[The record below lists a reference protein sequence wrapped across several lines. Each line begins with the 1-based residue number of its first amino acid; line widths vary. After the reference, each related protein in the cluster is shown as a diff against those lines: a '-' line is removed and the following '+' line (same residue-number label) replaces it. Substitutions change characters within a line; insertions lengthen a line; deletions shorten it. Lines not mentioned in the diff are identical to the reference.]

1 MLKVYSMLPR
11 SCIGRRTQT
20 MIDIAHT
27 IVSVASDQ
35 RYEFNATNGAIDD
48 YASSYLT
55 SIMTGS
61 TASPASWRDF
71 SSIQENLL
79 EWFIMVLEPQIMGQG
94 PGRRRRRRRRRRKE
108 EVIM

>member
-1 MLKVYSMLPR
+1 MLKVCSMLPR

-35 RYEFNATNGAIDD
+35 WYEFNATNGAIDD
-48 YASSYLT
+48 YALSYLT

-61 TASPASWRDF
+61 TAFPGWLAR
-71 SSIQENLL
+71 LL
-79 EWFIMVLEPQIMGQG
+79 FYTGKFARMVHNGARTSNYGARTEE
-94 PGRRRRRRRRRRKE
+94 KE
-108 EVIM
+108 EKKKKEKER

>member
-1 MLKVYSMLPR
+1 MLKVCSMLPR

-27 IVSVASDQ
+27 FVSVASDQ

-48 YASSYLT
+48 YALSYLT

-61 TASPASWRDF
+61 TPFPGWLAR
-71 SSIQENLL
+71 LL
-79 EWFIMVLEPQIMGQG
+79 FYTGKFARWFIMVLEPHITGA
-94 PGRRRRRRRRRRKE
+94 RIEEKE
-108 EVIM
+108 EKKEKKEEKER